1 MLGDNLSNYRNVI
14 TLSAKT
20 PEELDRKLNEIRLPY
35 TVMGMYAMDGIHYIK
50 INTTKRLRIIKQENK
65 DGSIK

>member
-1 MLGDNLSNYRNVI
+1 MVGDNLSSYKNVI
-14 TLSAKT
+14 TLSART
-20 PEELDRKLNEIRLPY
+20 PEELDRMLSEIRLPY
-35 TVMGMYAMDGIHYIK
+35 SVMGMYGMNGVHYIK